1 MAQPSIAMKKFV
13 LFVLSGTLL
22 SAALFSCELKEQPYS
37 FVTPDQFYTSASDAE
52 AALTT
57 VYSGVTNLYGRVGYQ
72 LPDYSAD
79 QGFPRAVVGREQF
92 TVFSYD
98 ATNDLVAQ
106 YWQTCYQ
113 GIDRANQV
121 LQNVPAITMDPT
133 RKKQILAE
141 AYFLRAF
148 FYFHLVKSFGDVP
161 IADQTIPDINSIER
175 AKSRAEDVYAFIL
188 KDLELAE
195 RDLPAVGRERGRVTA
210 GAATALTAKVQLYAG
225 NWTKAAEKA
234 QALIQAKRYSLMP
247 DVLDL
252 YNPLKED
259 AARAEVIFAAE
270 FSSLPNLNR
279 TDMIGF
285 FAPANSPPVFSKVA
299 YGSHF
304 GFMSFYKSFSPTDKR
319 RQLLDTAYVNAQGK
333 LIGQRDPTLKDR
345 VIVKKYLDVNSLAEN
360 GENNFPLLRLADVY
374 LIAAE
379 AEARQNGANATAYA
393 AINTVRKRAGLP
405 DLTPGSTKDAFIEAV
420 LQERSWELCFEADR
434 WYDLTRTGKFK
445 LVANV
450 LNSYYPT
457 VRPVMDKHRFFPIPN
472 GEILVNSKIEQNPA
486 WK

>member
-1 MAQPSIAMKKFV
+1 MKK
-13 LFVLSGTLL
+13 LIHSSLLLILSGTLL
-22 SAALFSCELKEQPYS
+22 VSCQLEEQPYS
-37 FVTPDQFYTSASDAE
+37 FLKPEQFYQSASDAE

-106 YWQTCYQ
+106 YWSTCYQ

-121 LQNVPAITMDPT
+121 LENVPSVTMDAV
-133 RKKQILAE
+133 RKRQILAE
-141 AYFLRAF
+141 AAFLRALF
-148 FYFHLVKSFGDVP
+148 HFHLGKSFGDVP
-161 IADQTIPDINSIER
+161 IKQKTVQGLNDLTTLEQGKNTAQE
-175 AKSRAEDVYAFIL
+175 VYAFIL
-188 KDLELAE
+188 KDLEGAE
-195 RDLPAVGRERGRVTA
+195 RDLPTVARERGRATA
-210 GAATALTAKVQLYAG
+210 GAATALLAKVNLYAG
-225 NWTKAAEKA
+225 DWVKAGEEA
-234 QALIQAKRYSLMP
+234 QSLIATNRYSLMP
-247 DVLDL
+247 SLLDL
-252 YNPLKED
+252 YNPLRED
-259 AARAEVIFAAE
+259 AARVEVIFAAE
-270 FSSLPNLNR
+270 FWSLPNLNR
-279 TDMIGF
+279 TDMLGF
-285 FAPANSPPVFSKVA
+285 FSPANSPPVFGKVA

-304 GFMSFYKSFSPTDKR
+304 GFVSFFNSFNPIDKR
-319 RQLLDTAYVNAQGK
+319 RQLLDTASVNAQGRV
-333 LIGQRDPTLKDR
+333 IGQRDANLRDR
-345 VIVKKYLDVNSLAEN
+345 VIVKKYMDPNSVAEN

-379 AEARQNGANATAYA
+379 AEARANGATPKAYA
-393 AINTVRKRAGLP
+393 AINVVRARAGLP
-405 DLTPGSTKDAFIEAV
+405 NLTAGLSRDAFVDAV

-450 LNSYYPT
+450 LNSYYT
-457 VRPVMDKHRFFPIPN
+457 VRPVQDKHRYFPIPN
-472 GEILVNSKIEQNPA
+472 GEILANPSIGQSAA

>member
-1 MAQPSIAMKKFV
+1 MKK
-13 LFVLSGTLL
+13 LIYLTIALVLSGGLLL
-22 SAALFSCELKEQPYS
+22 SCQLEEQPYS
-37 FVTPDQFYTSASDAE
+37 FLKPEQFYQSASDAE

-57 VYSGVTNLYGRVGYQ
+57 VYTGVTNLYGRVGYQ

-106 YWQTCYQ
+106 YWSTCYQ

-121 LQNVPAITMDPT
+121 LQNVPNITMDAV
-133 RKKQILAE
+133 RKRQILAE
-141 AYFLRAF
+141 AAFLRAIF
-148 FYFHLVKSFGDVP
+148 HFHLVKSFGDVP
-161 IADQTIPDINSIER
+161 IKQKTVADLTDIVTLEQGKNT
-175 AKSRAEDVYAFIL
+175 AQDVYAFIL
-188 KDLELAE
+188 NDLATAE
-195 RDLPAVGRERGRVTA
+195 RDLPATPRERGRATS
-210 GAATALTAKVQLYAG
+210 GAATALLAKVNLYAG
-225 NWTKAAEKA
+225 DWVKAGEKA
-234 QALIQAKRYSLMP
+234 QALIATNRYSLMP
-247 DVLDL
+247 SLLDL
-252 YNPLKED
+252 YNPLRED
-259 AARAEVIFAAE
+259 ASRVEVIFAAE

-279 TDMIGF
+279 TDMLGF
-285 FAPANSPPVFSKVA
+285 FSPANSPPVFGKVA

-304 GFMSFYKSFSPTDKR
+304 GFLSFFRSFDPTDKR
-319 RQLLDTAYVNAQGK
+319 RQLLDTAYVNSQGR
-333 LIGQRDPTLKDR
+333 LIGQRDANPRDR
-345 VIVKKYLDVNSLAEN
+345 VIVKKYMDPNSVAEN

-379 AEARQNGANATAYA
+379 AEARANGATPKAYA
-393 AINTVRKRAGLP
+393 AINVVRKRAGLS
-405 DLTPGSTKDAFIEAV
+405 DLTPGLGKDAFIDAV

-450 LNSYYPT
+450 LNSYYT
-457 VRPVMDKHRFFPIPN
+457 VRPVLDKHRFFPIPN
-472 GEILVNSKIEQNPA
+472 GEILANPSIEQNAA